1 MNNQNLE
8 SYAHRLTAH
17 LLAAVAVMTVPA
29 QTLAEPPTQD
39 ACHALAG
46 TFVTSVSDIEG
57 VFSSRGLAT
66 FTGDGVF
73 LMTDSGQA
81 GVPGI
86 YEPFSTA
93 QGAWQ
98 CVGAK
103 GDTIEAT
110 ATGLNFV
117 FPGQGRTTSFGRT
130 DYRLSLDTK
139 TGVLSGAV
147 ELSFTSE
154 GDLESAD
161 PVSMPGPVL
170 EKFEIEGK
178 RLVPKKNQAKST
190 ERIDAAVHYD
200 CGDGYLLSVTFPEG
214 ESEDASAQVRY
225 PDGQLNLPRVRS
237 GSGAKFADDDG
248 TELWSKGNDA
258 LFTLADSEMKRCQK
272 SD

>member
-1 MNNQNLE
+1 VNKHNFE
-8 SYAHRLTAH
+8 SYTLRLTAH

-29 QTLAEPPTQD
+29 QTLAETPTQD
-39 ACHALAG
+39 ACHTLAG

-66 FTGDGVF
+66 FNRDGVF
-73 LMTDSGQA
+73 LMSDSGQA

-93 QGAWQ
+93 QGAWK
-98 CVGAK
+98 CLGAE
-103 GDTIEAT
+103 GDAIKAA

-117 FPGQGRTTSFGRT
+117 LPGQGRTTSFGRT

-139 TGVLSGAV
+139 TGVLSGVV

-161 PVSMPGPVL
+161 PISAPGPVL

-178 RLVPKKNQAKST
+178 RLVPKTGQVMTAENA
-190 ERIDAAVHYD
+190 DAALRYD
-200 CGDGYLLSVTFPEG
+200 CGDGYELSVTFPES
-214 ESEDASAQVRY
+214 ESDDASAQIRY
-225 PDGQLNLPRVRS
+225 PDGQLTLPRVRS
-237 GSGAKFADDDG
+237 GSGAKFADDG
-248 TELWSKGNDA
+248 AELWSKGDEA
-258 LFTLADSEMKRCQK
+258 LFTLADSQMKRCRK
-272 SD
+272 LD

>member
-1 MNNQNLE
+1 MNKQTLKSDTN
-8 SYAHRLTAH
+8 YLTAH
-17 LLAAVAVMTVPA
+17 LLAVVAVMAMPM
-29 QTLAEPPTQD
+29 QTLAEKPASD
-39 ACHALAG
+39 ACRTLAG

-98 CVGAK
+98 CLGAE
-103 GDTIEAT
+103 GDKITAA

-117 FPGQGRTTSFGRT
+117 LPGEGRTTSFGRT

-139 TGVLSGAV
+139 TGVLNGV
-147 ELSFTSE
+147 VGLSFTSE

-161 PVSMPGPVL
+161 PVSTTGPVL

-178 RLVPKKNQAKST
+178 RLVPKTGLDATIGNP
-190 ERIDAAVHYD
+190 DAAVRYD
-200 CGDGYLLSVTFPEG
+200 CGDGYVLSVTFPEG
-214 ESEDASAQVRY
+214 ESDDAVAQVRF
-225 PDGQLNLPRVRS
+225 PDGQLSLPRVRS
-237 GSGAKFADDDG
+237 GSGAKFSDEDA
-248 TELWSKGNDA
+248 ELWSKGDEV
-258 LFTLADSEMKRCQK
+258 LFTLADSEMKRCSK